1 MEDEVVGRGSL
12 EDIIEVEDDL
22 EEFNK
27 LTKTLAF
34 VPKEYFK
41 GLDSN
46 ETKLV
51 EMRIAEAIAANEL
64 VKKAEES
71 DSSESEF

>member
-1 MEDEVVGRGSL
+1 MEKLEHEVVEKTSMQ
-12 EDIIEVEDDL
+12 DIIEEEDDL

-27 LTKTLAF
+27 ITQALAF

-41 GLDSN
+41 GLNPN

-51 EMRIAEAIAANEL
+51 ELRISEAMSTQEATQQ
-64 VKKAEES
+64 KAEES
-71 DSSESEF
+71 

>member
-1 MEDEVVGRGSL
+1 MEEEAVEKSSL

-27 LTKTLAF
+27 ITKTLAF

-41 GLDSN
+41 GMDLN

-51 EMRIAEAIAANEL
+51 E
-64 VKKAEES
+64 
-71 DSSESEF
+71 

>member
-1 MEDEVVGRGSL
+1 MEEEVVERGSL

-51 EMRIAEAIAANEL
+51 EMRIAEAMSANEL

>member
-1 MEDEVVGRGSL
+1 MEQEAVEKSDL
-12 EDIIEVEDDL
+12 DDIIEVEDDL

-27 LTKTLAF
+27 ITKTLAF

-46 ETKLV
+46 ETKLM
-51 EMRIAEAIAANEL
+51 ELRIAEATSANDL
-64 VKKAEES
+64 LKKAEES